1 MWQALGVLQD
11 GLSRSASNAQFK
23 LLLLLLYCH
32 LGAFEPVVDLYYN
45 LDAKH
50 VQHDTIGSVR
60 PAARRRLSILE
71 LQLSSSRGQTGV
83 FFSRCSFLLTR
94 YAESLGHFAAASQS
108 CNFSLRFFHSNQKD
122 VRQQHLFQ
130 RQRSEPVLTDLPV
143 SSSRQT
149 SEYII
154 QAYKYGAFEKIPEF
168 IALRN
173 RLNHSLHFAQVRTER
188 MLLDLFLEADM

>member
-60 PAARRRLSILE
+60 PAGRHHLNILE
-71 LQLSSSRGQTGV
+71 FRFQRTDGCFLLSLQLS
-83 FFSRCSFLLTR
+83 
-94 YAESLGHFAAASQS
+94 A
-108 CNFSLRFFHSNQKD
+108 D
-122 VRQQHLFQ
+122 
-130 RQRSEPVLTDLPV
+130 
-143 SSSRQT
+143 
-149 SEYII
+149 
-154 QAYKYGAFEKIPEF
+154 
-168 IALRN
+168 ALR
-173 RLNHSLHFAQVRTER
+173 
-188 MLLDLFLEADM
+188 